1 LESES
6 LLVLESENRCKIT
19 VIRITKKFTYSPMP
33 ICKETITIAIPN
45 PKNPQET
52 AVRDKTI
59 KFENRHRGIIQPN
72 TLNKMSTV

>member
-1 LESES
+1 
-6 LLVLESENRCKIT
+6 
-19 VIRITKKFTYSPMP
+19 MP

-59 KFENRHRGIIQPN
+59 KFENRHRGIIKKTHIKQN
-72 TLNKMSTV
+72 EYGMKYNKKVRI

>member
-1 LESES
+1 
-6 LLVLESENRCKIT
+6 
-19 VIRITKKFTYSPMP
+19 MP

-72 TLNKMSTV
+72 TLNKMMKYNKKK

>member
-1 LESES
+1 
-6 LLVLESENRCKIT
+6 
-19 VIRITKKFTYSPMP
+19 MP
-33 ICKETITIAIPN
+33 ICKETITIAIPI
-45 PKNPQET
+45 KKIQET

>member
-1 LESES
+1 
-6 LLVLESENRCKIT
+6 
-19 VIRITKKFTYSPMP
+19 MP

-59 KFENRHRGIIQPN
+59 KFENLAVLSNQTH
-72 TLNKMSTV
+72 